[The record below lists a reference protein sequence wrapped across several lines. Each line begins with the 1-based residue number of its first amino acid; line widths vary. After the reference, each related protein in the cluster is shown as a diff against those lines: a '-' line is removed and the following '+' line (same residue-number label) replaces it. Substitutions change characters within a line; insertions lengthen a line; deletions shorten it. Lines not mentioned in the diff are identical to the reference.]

1 MTPEQLKSIIQHY
14 KKRAAEE
21 NMLGYDLEKR
31 NRLLK
36 MARELEDNFEEYLEY
51 EYNPEDL
58 DTTLALLLDS
68 DEHTSWLD
76 RLLHH
81 PDDNL
86 SLDDEM
92 DLIDYEDFD
101 DFEDD
106 GV

>member
-51 EYNPEDL
+51 EEDGL
-58 DTTLALLLDS
+58 FGYAENSGEWHGDK
-68 DEHTSWLD
+68 
-76 RLLHH
+76 
-81 PDDNL
+81 N
-86 SLDDEM
+86 
-92 DLIDYEDFD
+92 DFNFFSVRCVRD
-101 DFEDD
+101 
-106 GV
+106 